1 MRRVFLVLF
10 AFGLLALLN
19 SSCTIKLN
27 GATIPLTIKTINVGY
42 FENNANLVVNNL
54 SQTFTESI
62 KARIRSTTRLSI
74 VTGEANAEMSG
85 TITGYT
91 IEPVSVQATN
101 SNVAPIAG
109 AERLTITV
117 NVTFKT
123 NTNAADKKLNFT
135 KSFSEHQDFTGDIA
149 NQEQTLIAAINKSL
163 TDDIFNAAFE
173 NW

>member
-1 MRRVFLVLF
+1 MRRVFLLLF

-117 NVTFKT
+117 NVTYKT